1 MSVRDVLIVG
11 AGPSGL
17 ATAIAAKQHGLDYA
31 IVEKGV
37 LVNSIFNFPMHMVF
51 FTTPELLEIGHLPL
65 TTPYDKPT
73 RLEALRYYRR
83 VADTYGLS
91 ISFHEEV
98 VTIEPPSPADS
109 VPASARQ
116 GPGGGADPARSA
128 GDDVFVVTTKDTRG
142 NVRVREARAV
152 VLAIG
157 YYDLPNHL
165 GVPGEDLPHVSHYY
179 RDAHPYYRGRVVVVG
194 GKNSAAEASLEL
206 FRAGAHVTLVH
217 RRATLG
223 DSIKYWVRPDIENRI
238 KEGSVAARFN
248 AHVVDITPNA
258 VVIEQDGT
266 REQIPAEG
274 VFLLTGYHP
283 DVDLMRKAGIR
294 CDADTLAPD
303 LNMETFETNVPNLF
317 IAGGAIA
324 GKKTGNIFIENGRF
338 HGGKIVDVLAERL
351 KGG

>member
-17 ATAIAAKQHGLDYA
+17 ATAIAAKQHQLDYV

-51 FTTPELLEIGHLPL
+51 FTTPELLEIGQLPL

-83 VADTYGLS
+83 VVDRYELP

-98 VTIEPPSPADS
+98 ISIESEN
-109 VPASARQ
+109 
-116 GPGGGADPARSA
+116 GI
-128 GDDVFVVTTKDTRG
+128 FVVMTRDQRGTT
-142 NVRVREARAV
+142 RVREARAV

-157 YYDLPNHL
+157 YYDLPNCL

-179 RDAHPYYRGRVVVVG
+179 TDAHPYYRRRVVVVG

-217 RRATLG
+217 RRAALG
-223 DSIKYWVRPDIENRI
+223 ESIKYWVKPDIENRI
-238 KEGSVAARFN
+238 KEGSIPARFN
-248 AHVVDITPNA
+248 THVVEITPTM
-258 VVIEQDGT
+258 VIVEQEG
-266 REQIPAEG
+266 RRGEIPAEG

-283 DVDLMRKAGIR
+283 DVDLMRKAGIHV
-294 CDADTLAPD
+294 DDESLAPE
-303 LNMETFETNVPNLF
+303 LSMETFETNVPNLF

-338 HGGKIVDVLAERL
+338 HGETIIDVLADRFRND
-351 KGG
+351 

>member
-1 MSVRDVLIVG
+1 MSVRDLIIVG
-11 AGPSGL
+11 GGPSGL
-17 ATAIAAKQHGLDYA
+17 SAAIAAKRRGLDYVL
-31 IVEKGV
+31 VEKGV

-51 FTTPELLEIGHLPL
+51 FTTPELLEIGGLPL

-83 VADTYGLS
+83 VVDSYELA

-98 VTIEPPSPADS
+98 LSIE
-109 VPASARQ
+109 
-116 GPGGGADPARSA
+116 GE
-128 GDDVFVVTTKDTRG
+128 DDVFVVTTRDQRGTTRA
-142 NVRVREARAV
+142 RKARAV

-157 YYDLPNHL
+157 YYDLPNL
-165 GVPGEDLPHVSHYY
+165 IRVPGEDLPHVSHYY
-179 RDAHPYYRGRVVVVG
+179 TDAHPYYRRRVVVVG

-217 RRATLG
+217 RRAALG
-223 DSIKYWVRPDIENRI
+223 DSIKYWVRPDIDNRI
-238 KEGSVAARFN
+238 KEGSIAARFN
-248 AHVVDITPNA
+248 ACVTEITPTSL
-258 VVIEQDGT
+258 VIDQEGT
-266 REQIPAEG
+266 REEIPAEG

-283 DVDLMRKAGIR
+283 DADLMRKAGIR
-294 CDADTLAPD
+294 VDDETLAPD

-338 HGGKIVDVLAERL
+338 HGSKIIEVLADRL
-351 KGG
+351 RRD